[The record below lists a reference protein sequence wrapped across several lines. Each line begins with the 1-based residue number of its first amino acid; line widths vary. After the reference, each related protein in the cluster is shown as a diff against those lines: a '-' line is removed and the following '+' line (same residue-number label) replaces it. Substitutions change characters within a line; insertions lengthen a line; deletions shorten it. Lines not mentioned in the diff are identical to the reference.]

1 LLEYTFIHI
10 PGIGPKTE
18 RRIWQQ
24 GILTW
29 EQCLHCKETPFSPA
43 RNAFIRRHLEESLE
57 NRDNILFFRDR
68 LSSADLWRV
77 FGSFKDRAVYLDIE
91 TSGGYQ
97 GIDEITAI
105 GLYDG
110 HGVQTFVNGV
120 NLNEFEIAIASYEL
134 VITFNGSLF
143 DLPLIRRRFPHIGLP
158 PVHIDLRFLLRK
170 LGYRGGLKAVE
181 KCFGLTRA
189 PEIEGMNGYDAV
201 TLWSAYEWGD
211 ESALKRLIQ
220 YNTADIV
227 HLEPLMEWG
236 CQEMKRRLL
245 RLNSGS
251 GQPTLARS
259 MERGSVSAD
268 ADKEAVWTHK
278 S

>member
-1 LLEYTFIHI
+1 MLEYTFIHI

-18 RRIWQQ
+18 RHIWQQ

-43 RNAFIRRHLEESLE
+43 RNAFVRRNLEESLE

-68 LSSADLWRV
+68 LSSAELWRL

-97 GIDEITAI
+97 GVDEITII

-143 DLPLIRRRFPHIGLP
+143 DLPLIRRHFPHIGLP

-181 KCFGLTRA
+181 KCFGLARA
-189 PEIEGMNGYDAV
+189 PEIDGMNGYDAV
-201 TLWSAYEWGD
+201 MLWSAYEWGD

-220 YNTADIV
+220 YNTADII

-236 CQEMKRRLL
+236 YQEMKRRLL
-245 RLNSGS
+245 CLDSGS
-251 GQPTLARS
+251 DQPA
-259 MERGSVSAD
+259 
-268 ADKEAVWTHK
+268 
-278 S
+278 